1 MMKTYL
7 TLVVL
12 LMSKIAG
19 AQDTLS
25 LTLRQADSLFLQRNL
40 LALAG
45 RYQIEAAQAQVLQ
58 AGLFDNPTVSFEVS
72 AYNSEAKRVLD
83 VGGQGQKFLAV
94 QQLIYTAGK
103 RNKRIALAQEIGRLT
118 EFEFRDLLR
127 GLRFE
132 LHSRFYDIYFQS
144 NTVRRY
150 DQQIATL
157 QTTVTAFEREYDR
170 NNVSLRELL
179 RLRSLLFQLSNDRV
193 EIRRQLADDRQF
205 LRTLLSTDQPIRL
218 LANEAELDRYRLPN
232 LSVDSLRDIALQNR
246 TDIKI
251 TESQTRQAELNYNLQ
266 KALAKPDLRVGA
278 SYDQAA
284 SYIPNYIGMSVTTD
298 IPVFNRNQGA
308 IRAARSQISYQRQ
321 VQQQKVFQVT
331 NEIIAALQKV
341 RDVEQ
346 LYQSVGGRFTE
357 QFEQLNR
364 GLIDNFQR
372 RNISL
377 LEFIDLFETYNENV
391 RELNRIKADRVGA
404 YEELDYVTGANFFN

>member
-1 MMKTYL
+1 MKTYL
-7 TLVVL
+7 TLVIL
-12 LMSKIAG
+12 LISKIAG
-19 AQDTLS
+19 AQDTLT

-45 RYQIEAAQAQVLQ
+45 RFQIEAAQAQVIQ
-58 AGLFDNPTVSFEVS
+58 AGLFDNPTVTFEIS

-83 VGGQGQKFLAV
+83 VGGQGQKFLSI

-103 RNKRIALAQEIGRLT
+103 RNKRVALAQEASRLT

-132 LHSRFYDIYFQS
+132 LHSRFYDVYFQS

-157 QTTVTAFEREYDR
+157 QTTVSAFEREYER

-193 EIRRQLADDRQF
+193 EIRRQLADERQI
-205 LRTLLSTDQPIRL
+205 LRTLLSTNQPLRP
-218 LANEAELDRYRLPN
+218 LANEAELDRYRLPT
-232 LSVDSLRDIALQNR
+232 LSVDSLRDMALRNR
-246 TDIKI
+246 SDVRVA
-251 TESQTRQAELNYNLQ
+251 ESLTKQAELNYTLQ
-266 KALAKPDLRVGA
+266 KALAKPDLRVGG

-284 SYIPNYIGMSVTTD
+284 SYIPNYVGLSVAAD
-298 IPVFNRNQGA
+298 LPVFNRNQGA
-308 IRAARSQISYQRQ
+308 IRAARSQISYQQQLERQ
-321 VQQQKVFQVT
+321 KTLQIT
-331 NEIIAALQKV
+331 NEIIATLQKV

-357 QFEQLNR
+357 EFELLNR
-364 GLIDNFQR
+364 GLIDNFQK

-391 RELNRIKADRVGA
+391 RELNRLKADRVGA
-404 YEELDYVTGANFFN
+404 YEELDYVTGTNLF

>member
-1 MMKTYL
+1 MKTYL
-7 TLVVL
+7 TLVIL
-12 LMSKIAG
+12 LISKLAG
-19 AQDTLS
+19 AQDTLT

-45 RYQIEAAQAQVLQ
+45 RFQIEAAQAQVIQ
-58 AGLFDNPTVSFEVS
+58 VGLFDNPTVTFEVS

-83 VGGQGQKFLAV
+83 VGGQGQKFLSI

-103 RNKRIALAQEIGRLT
+103 RNKRVALAQEASRLT

-157 QTTVTAFEREYDR
+157 QTTVTAFEREYER

-193 EIRRQLADDRQF
+193 EIRRQLADERQI
-205 LRTLLSTDQPIRL
+205 LRTLLSTNQPIRP
-218 LANEAELDRYRLPN
+218 LANEAELDRYRLPT
-232 LSVDSLRDIALQNR
+232 LSVDSLREIALRNR
-246 TDIKI
+246 SDVRVA
-251 TESQTRQAELNYNLQ
+251 ESLTHQAELNYNLQ
-266 KALAKPDLRVGA
+266 KALAKPDLRVGG

-284 SYIPNYIGMSVTTD
+284 SYVPNYVGLSIAAD

-308 IRAARSQISYQRQ
+308 IRAARSQISYQQQLERQ
-321 VQQQKVFQVT
+321 KTVQIT
-331 NEIIAALQKV
+331 NEIIATLQKV

-357 QFEQLNR
+357 EFELLNR
-364 GLIDNFQR
+364 GLIDNFQK

-391 RELNRIKADRVGA
+391 RELNRLKADRVGA
-404 YEELDYVTGANFFN
+404 YEELDYVTGTTLFN

>member
-1 MMKTYL
+1 MKTYL
-7 TLVVL
+7 TLVIL
-12 LMSKIAG
+12 LISKMAG
-19 AQDTLS
+19 AQDTLT

-45 RYQIEAAQAQVLQ
+45 RFQIEAAQAQVIQ
-58 AGLFDNPTVSFEVS
+58 AGLFDNPTVTFEVS

-83 VGGQGQKFLAV
+83 VGGQGQKFLSI

-103 RNKRIALAQEIGRLT
+103 RNKRVALAQEASRLT

-132 LHSRFYDIYFQS
+132 LHSRFYDVYFQS

-157 QTTVTAFEREYDR
+157 QTTVSAFEREYER

-193 EIRRQLADDRQF
+193 EIRRQLADERQI
-205 LRTLLSTDQPIRL
+205 LRTLLSTNQPLRP
-218 LANEAELDRYRLPN
+218 LANEAELDRYRLPT
-232 LSVDSLRDIALQNR
+232 LSVDSLRDIALRNR
-246 TDIKI
+246 SDVRVA
-251 TESQTRQAELNYNLQ
+251 ESLTKQAELNYNLQ
-266 KALAKPDLRVGA
+266 KALAKPDLRVGG

-284 SYIPNYIGMSVTTD
+284 SYIPNYVGLSVAAD
-298 IPVFNRNQGA
+298 LPVFNRNQGA
-308 IRAARSQISYQRQ
+308 IRAARSQISYQQQLERQ
-321 VQQQKVFQVT
+321 KTLQIT
-331 NEIIAALQKV
+331 NEIIATLQKV

-357 QFEQLNR
+357 EFEQLNR
-364 GLIDNFQR
+364 GLIDNFQK

-391 RELNRIKADRVGA
+391 RELNRLKADRVGA
-404 YEELDYVTGANFFN
+404 YEEFDYVTGTSLFN

>member
-1 MMKTYL
+1 MKIYL
-7 TLVVL
+7 TLAIL
-12 LMSKIAG
+12 LIGKMAG
-19 AQDTLS
+19 GQDTLS
-25 LTLRQADSLFLQRNL
+25 LTLRQADSLFLQQNL

-45 RYQIEAAQAQVLQ
+45 RYQIEAAQAQIIQ
-58 AGLFDNPTVSFEVS
+58 AGLFDNPTVTFEVS
-72 AYNSEAKRVLD
+72 AFNSEAKRVLD
-83 VGGQGQKFLAV
+83 VGAQGQKFLSI

-103 RNKRIALAQEIGRLT
+103 RNKRITLAQETSRLT

-144 NTVRRY
+144 TTIRRY

-157 QTTVTAFEREYDR
+157 QTTVTAFEREYER

-193 EIRRQLADDRQF
+193 EIRRQLADERQI
-205 LRTLLSTDQPIRL
+205 LRTLLSTNQPIRP
-218 LANEAELDRYRLPN
+218 LANEAELDRYQLPS
-232 LSVDSLRDIALQNR
+232 LPVDSLREIALRNR
-246 TDIKI
+246 TDIRV

-266 KALAKPDLRVGA
+266 RALAKPDLRVGG

-284 SYIPNYIGMSVTTD
+284 SYIPNYVGVSVVAD
-298 IPVFNRNQGA
+298 IPLFNRNQGG
-308 IRAARSQISYQRQ
+308 IRAARSQISYQQQ
-321 VQQQKVFQVT
+321 VQRQKTIQVT
-331 NEIIAALQKV
+331 NEILAALQKV

-346 LYQSVGGRFTE
+346 LYQSVGSQFTE

-377 LEFIDLFETYNENV
+377 LEFIDLFETYNENI
-391 RELNRIKADRVGA
+391 RELNRLKADRVGA
-404 YEELDYVTGANFFN
+404 YEELDYVTGTNFFN

>member
-1 MMKTYL
+1 MRNYL
-7 TLVVL
+7 TLAIL
-12 LMSKIAG
+12 LISKIAG

-45 RYQIEAAQAQVLQ
+45 RFQIEAAQAQVIQ
-58 AGLFDNPTVSFEVS
+58 AGLFDNPTVTFEVS
-72 AYNSEAKRVLD
+72 AFNSGTKRVLD
-83 VGGQGQKFLAV
+83 VGSQGQKFLSI

-103 RNKRIALAQEIGRLT
+103 RNKRIALAQESGRLT
-118 EFEFRDLLR
+118 EFQFRDLLR
-127 GLRFE
+127 GLRYE

-157 QTTVTAFEREYDR
+157 QTTVTASEREYER
-170 NNVSLRELL
+170 NNVSLKELL
-179 RLRSLLFQLSNDRV
+179 RLRSLLFQLNNDRV
-193 EIRRQLADDRQF
+193 EILRQLADERQVV
-205 LRTLLSTDQPIRL
+205 RTLLSTDQPIRP
-218 LANEAELDRYRLPN
+218 LANEAELERYRLPA
-232 LSVDSLRDIALQNR
+232 LPVDSLRDMALRNRSDVRIA
-246 TDIKI
+246 
-251 TESQTRQAELNYNLQ
+251 ESLTKQAELNYNLQ
-266 KALAKPDLRVGA
+266 RALAKPDLRVGG

-284 SYIPNYIGMSVTTD
+284 SYIPNYVGVSIAAD

-308 IRAARSQISYQRQ
+308 IRAARSQISYQQQLQRQ
-321 VQQQKVFQVT
+321 NAVQVT

-357 QFEQLNR
+357 QFELLNR
-364 GLIDNFQR
+364 GLIDNYQK

-377 LEFIDLFETYNENV
+377 LEFIDLFETYNENI
-391 RELNRIKADRVGA
+391 RELNRLKADRVGA
-404 YEELDYVTGANFFN
+404 YEELDYVTGTTLYN

>member
-1 MMKTYL
+1 MKTYL
-7 TLVVL
+7 TLAIL
-12 LMSKIAG
+12 LISKIAG

-45 RYQIEAAQAQVLQ
+45 RFQIEAAQAQVIQ
-58 AGLFDNPTVSFEVS
+58 AGLFDNPTVTFEVS
-72 AYNSEAKRVLD
+72 AFNSGTKRVLD
-83 VGGQGQKFLAV
+83 VGGQGQKFLSI

-103 RNKRIALAQEIGRLT
+103 RNKRIALAQEAGRLT
-118 EFEFRDLLR
+118 EFQFRDLLR
-127 GLRFE
+127 GLRYE

-157 QTTVTAFEREYDR
+157 QTTVTASEREYER

-179 RLRSLLFQLSNDRV
+179 RLRSLLFQLNNDRV
-193 EIRRQLADDRQF
+193 EILRQLADERQVV
-205 LRTLLSTDQPIRL
+205 RTLLSTDQPIRP
-218 LANEAELDRYRLPN
+218 LANETELERYRLPA
-232 LSVDSLRDIALQNR
+232 LSVDSLREMALRNRSDVRIA
-246 TDIKI
+246 
-251 TESQTRQAELNYNLQ
+251 ESLTKQAELNYNLQ
-266 KALAKPDLRVGA
+266 RALAKPDLRVGG

-284 SYIPNYIGMSVTTD
+284 SYIPNYVGVSVAAD

-308 IRAARSQISYQRQ
+308 IRAARSQISYQQQLQRQ
-321 VQQQKVFQVT
+321 NAVQVT

-357 QFEQLNR
+357 QFELLNR
-364 GLIDNFQR
+364 GLIDNYQK

-377 LEFIDLFETYNENV
+377 LEFIDLFETYNENI
-391 RELNRIKADRVGA
+391 RELNRLKADRVGA
-404 YEELDYVTGANFFN
+404 YEELDYVTGTTLFN

>member
-1 MMKTYL
+1 MKTYL
-7 TLVVL
+7 TLVIL
-12 LMSKIAG
+12 LISKMAG
-19 AQDTLS
+19 AQDTLT

-45 RYQIEAAQAQVLQ
+45 RFQIEAAQAQVIQ
-58 AGLFDNPTVSFEVS
+58 AGLFDNPTVTFEIS

-83 VGGQGQKFLAV
+83 VGGQGQKFLSI

-103 RNKRIALAQEIGRLT
+103 RNKRVALAQEASRLT

-132 LHSRFYDIYFQS
+132 LHSRFYDVYFQS

-157 QTTVTAFEREYDR
+157 QTTVSAFEREYER

-193 EIRRQLADDRQF
+193 EIRRQLADERQI
-205 LRTLLSTDQPIRL
+205 LRTLLSTNQPLRP
-218 LANEAELDRYRLPN
+218 LANEAELDRYRLPI
-232 LSVDSLRDIALQNR
+232 LSVDSLRDMALRNR
-246 TDIKI
+246 SDVRVA
-251 TESQTRQAELNYNLQ
+251 ESLTKQAELNYTLQ
-266 KALAKPDLRVGA
+266 KALAKPDLRVGG

-284 SYIPNYIGMSVTTD
+284 SYIPNYVGLSVAAD
-298 IPVFNRNQGA
+298 LPVFNRNQGA
-308 IRAARSQISYQRQ
+308 IRAARSQISYQQQLERQ
-321 VQQQKVFQVT
+321 KTLQIT
-331 NEIIAALQKV
+331 NEIIATLQKV

-357 QFEQLNR
+357 EFELLNR
-364 GLIDNFQR
+364 GLIENFQK

-391 RELNRIKADRVGA
+391 RELNRLKADRVGA
-404 YEELDYVTGANFFN
+404 YEELDYVTGTNLF